1 MILNILYYRKSR
13 GDMCSIIYIKSTDN
27 TNIEFN
33 KHSLCNVSEW
43 FEDTIANMVETD
55 ISIID
60 EKGPSLSEDCLKA
73 FKKLCEITH
82 HSSSVQQNNNFKLH
96 KIIKSA
102 LPAIEKWD
110 CPGLLRLWFNDIN
123 SSCNCKGFYGYNYK
137 YSMYDII
144 KYESLVLDTEVQWEQ
159 ETLLF
164 ILNECRLSKDKEK
177 KISELKPSTMYKIIV
192 YMNYS
197 IPLDSEKIIKHIGTK
212 NEVPIIMGINRFVKT
227 D

>member
-1 MILNILYYRKSR
+1 
-13 GDMCSIIYIKSTDN
+13 
-27 TNIEFN
+27 
-33 KHSLCNVSEW
+33 
-43 FEDTIANMVETD
+43 
-55 ISIID
+55 
-60 EKGPSLSEDCLKA
+60 
-73 FKKLCEITH
+73 
-82 HSSSVQQNNNFKLH
+82 
-96 KIIKSA
+96 
-102 LPAIEKWD
+102 
-110 CPGLLRLWFNDIN
+110 
-123 SSCNCKGFYGYNYK
+123 
-137 YSMYDII
+137 MYDII